1 MLHIWIQLVGIDD
14 EGRDAIEMVQDLIR
28 TGELQFYF
36 TIVANTAAP
45 DVENPLAGQHL
56 VVDGERIATSRER
69 GTHDLIL
76 AFICSSPLA
85 SLMTAMLRKCMRTG
99 SVEMAVT
106 LSLHEASGAG
116 ESVGRGEGGKPTN
129 AAGLVGLH
137 GAFTLSWELWVY
149 QGVGG
154 ALSVDIP
161 EPGTPAH

>member
-1 MLHIWIQLVGIDD
+1 MLHIWIQLSGIDD

-36 TIVANTAAP
+36 TIVANTATP

-56 VVDGERIATSRER
+56 VVDHEHIAASKER

-76 AFICSSPLA
+76 AFIATSPLA
-85 SLMTAMLRKCMRTG
+85 CLMTAMLRKCMRTG
-99 SVEMAVT
+99 SVEMAVAFPH
-106 LSLHEASGAG
+106 HEAAGAG
-116 ESVGRGEGGKPTN
+116 GRGEGGKPTN
-129 AAGLVGLH
+129 AARLVSLH

-149 QGVGG
+149 LGAGG

-161 EPGTPAH
+161 EPGTPTQ